1 MAERLHAGVKIK
13 SAVKGHLS
21 TYGLLDNM
29 WTFVV
34 KDPQFKMEGI
44 GGGSDMVTSSRVKI
58 IARKNPDAPELK
70 KEGAKD

>member
-1 MAERLHAGVKIK
+1 MILTHDLVL
-13 SAVKGHLS
+13 SVTQGHLS

-34 KDPQFKMEGI
+34 KDPQFKMESI

-58 IARKNPDAPELK
+58 IARKNPEAPELK
-70 KEGAKD
+70 KKGAKD